1 MSNALTPTPPDEL
14 IARASHDTTPSDTKD
29 VVPHLSRL
37 AGMVGLFL
45 LTVGTASV
53 VAEGYGRGPLGAA
66 YGYLAGTVGLA
77 LLLIHAL
84 RDSDVEIRRMY
95 GGFGLFLLVT
105 GVLVS
110 VVPGDGKLGAY
121 LLPWG
126 FALGVAALLFLIP
139 FTRHETDARV
149 RHATDTLLLVVGALL
164 LVGPTGYSLVAPDSL
179 LGPAL
184 LLPLLGLGYLSAY
197 LSNVDPSVGRGY
209 RVAMGLGVLG
219 AVALAVALGR
229 SIVPT
234 VLYDGPAAVR
244 DAAQGYD
251 GFKVAARLASVLLA
265 GGVAS
270 LGLVRSLPVWA
281 RSAAVVVGVAL
292 VGVFAVGTF
301 SKALTFAPP
310 PFLVPYG
317 LILGALGLVYL
328 TVSVAVLT
336 DNQFVVMTRRE
347 LGAFF
352 FSPIAYLVLFG
363 MVVILGVGYVWFLLI
378 LGDSRGG
385 PVPEPIVKF
394 YPSFDI
400 VSAFLVVLVVPAL
413 TMRLFSEEQRTGT
426 LEVLLTAPVSDGAVV
441 LSKFTA
447 CWLFFMACW
456 VPGGLYLIAL
466 RAGGATF
473 DYRPLLTFY
482 IALGSSA
489 AALVAIGL
497 FFSSVT
503 RNQVV
508 SAVLTGSVTFLIV
521 LSVLSNFEQLP
532 GGVKAVMMKFDVL
545 RLWRESL
552 GGQLPVRT
560 VAFQLSVAAFFL
572 FLTAKVLEVRKWS

>member
-1 MSNALTPTPPDEL
+1 MSNALTPTPPGGLANDQ
-14 IARASHDTTPSDTKD
+14 TPSDSQD

-53 VAEGYGRGPLGAA
+53 IAEGYDRGPLGAA

-84 RDSDVEIRRMY
+84 RDSDLEIRRMY
-95 GGFGLFLLVT
+95 GGFGLFLLSV

-110 VVPGDGKLGAY
+110 VVPGNGKVGAF

-126 FALGVAALLFLIP
+126 FACGVAALLFLIP
-139 FTRHETDARV
+139 FTRHETDSRIREAI
-149 RHATDTLLLVVGALL
+149 DTLLLAVGALL
-164 LVGPTGYSLVAPDSL
+164 LVGPTAYSLVVPDSL

-197 LSNVDPSVGRGY
+197 LSNVDPTVGRGY

-244 DAAQGYD
+244 NVAQGYD
-251 GFKVAARLASVLLA
+251 SFKVAARLASVLLA
-265 GGVAS
+265 AGVAS

-281 RSAAVVVGVAL
+281 RSVAVVVGVAL
-292 VGVFAVGTF
+292 VGVFVAGTF
-301 SKALTFAPP
+301 SKPLTFAPQP
-310 PFLVPYG
+310 YLVPYG

-328 TVSVAVLT
+328 VVSVAVLT
-336 DNQFVVMTRRE
+336 DNQFIVMTRRE

-363 MVVILGVGYVWFLLI
+363 MVAIMGVGYFWFLLD
-378 LGDSRGG
+378 LGGSRG
-385 PVPEPIVKF
+385 PIPEPIVKF
-394 YPSFDI
+394 YPSFGI
-400 VSAFLVVLVVPAL
+400 VSAFLVVLITPAL

-441 LSKFTA
+441 MSKFTA

-466 RAGGATF
+466 RVGGAPF

-521 LSVLSNFEQLP
+521 LTVLSNFEQLP
-532 GGVKAVMMKFDVL
+532 GGVKVVMMKFDVL

-552 GGQLPVRT
+552 GGQLPVQT